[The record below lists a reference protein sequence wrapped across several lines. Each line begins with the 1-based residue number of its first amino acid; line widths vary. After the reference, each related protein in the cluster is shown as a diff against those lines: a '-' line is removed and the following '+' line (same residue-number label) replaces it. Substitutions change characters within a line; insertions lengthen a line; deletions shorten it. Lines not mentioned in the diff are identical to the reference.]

1 MAKLTK
7 TNDTER
13 CDFRIPE
20 ELLTLFMETF
30 NLDKKQLAPRIHK
43 AINDAILKGWT
54 YSNEYEWCNTNLT
67 SKEVSLEDFLH
78 PKRYQHPYEKDFMHK
93 SSSCINHADEN
104 TTIYDKT
111 IKIDFREKIS
121 KINFLN
127 FYYRTFQDYDAF
139 IDKIYLEEHK
149 TVLKKKSND
158 YVEQSTKGKFIRYAM
173 YDAIYSRY
181 DVSGIKSSDY
191 LVPYLGQKNN
201 ALLNKILGIFDD
213 LKTEHGIN
221 IENYAEPFMGSA
233 NVFLHFENA
242 PAPQNCYLNDLDYHM
257 VSLMESIRDNL
268 LEFKLRY
275 IQYDYSKETLNNAY
289 KNYLQ
294 VNNGM
299 LELSPLECALNIF
312 ILQHFSYYTD
322 KTSFI
327 DAPRENLNDEQY
339 YWYRIKLWTDK
350 MLPLYRISQRLQ
362 NVNISRSDAFYFISE
377 LNTKPNTLFYI
388 DSPYF
393 FSEDVYDTCKTT
405 ASLKDAENAFPHKEL
420 ADYLKKIHE
429 SNNYFVASN
438 RVTVS
443 ITRKKGKKGTKLV
456 NDYAISLANECY
468 AHRGF
473 HYTLHRARNMHD
485 EDKTQVEIIVAN
497 FTFKDSIPFYNKDDT
512 PNLLTTE
519 AVNNCIL
526 EEN

>member
-1 MAKLTK
+1 MAKSTK
-7 TNDTER
+7 ANETTR

-20 ELLTLFMETF
+20 ELLTLFMK
-30 NLDKKQLAPRIHK
+30 NVSSDKKQLAPRVHK
-43 AINDAILKGWT
+43 AIDDAILKGLT
-54 YSNEYEWCNTNLT
+54 YSDEYRWYNTDLKSNKNSNML
-67 SKEVSLEDFLH
+67 LH
-78 PKRYQHPYEKDFMHK
+78 PKRYRHPYEKTFMNKH
-93 SSSCINHADEN
+93 SSCIKFADEN
-104 TTIYDKT
+104 TIVYDKT
-111 IKIDFREKIS
+111 IKIDFREEMS
-121 KINFLN
+121 KINFLRY
-127 FYYRTFQDYDAF
+127 YYRTVKDYDAF
-139 IDKIYLEEHK
+139 IDRIYLEENK
-149 TVLKKKSND
+149 TVFKKKAND
-158 YVEQSTKGKFIRYAM
+158 YVEQSAKGKFIRYAM

-181 DVSGIKSSDY
+181 DDSGIKSSDY
-191 LVPYLGQKNN
+191 LVPYLGQKNGG
-201 ALLNKILGIFDD
+201 LLNKILGIFDD
-213 LKTEHGIN
+213 LKTEHHIN

-242 PAPQNCYLNDLDYHM
+242 PVPQNCYLNDLDYHM
-257 VSLMESIRDNL
+257 VSLVKSIRDNL

-289 KNYLQ
+289 MKYLQ

-299 LELSPLECALNIF
+299 LELSPLECALNLF

-327 DAPRENLNDEQY
+327 DAPRENRNDEQY

-362 NVNISRSDAFYFISE
+362 NVNISRSDAFDFINK